1 MAWAIMAVFLV
12 CAALMFTRKLP
23 ALLALP
29 LMALVIGMLPAY
41 RNPLGAITL
50 VFGTG
55 PTRLA
60 GAMSNAIFGAIL
72 AHVVAQCGIA
82 QSLVRK
88 ASELAGDRPV
98 IVALMMMSATAFAFL
113 AIGGLGSVI
122 MVGTLVVPVMLGVGI
137 RPLHAASI
145 FLFGISIG
153 GIWNVAGWGFYQ
165 DVLKVPVTTV
175 ASFATLCGVTLCVA
189 AVAYVLTYARDRR
202 TAWTA
207 PGAPLPAAAT
217 PPPAALLTP
226 LLPVL
231 LILVFKNAHWITL
244 GHALGQTLEINSAL
258 IAGSL
263 YGILTTRPRE
273 LVHLLTGSI
282 TEGIQ
287 AVAPVLGLMIGVGMV
302 VTALMS
308 EPVSAVMRP
317 ALQMIVPHS
326 RWGYV
331 LFFGLLSPLALYRG
345 PLNLYGLGAGI
356 GAILTTIFAPHLVV
370 GALISTGMVQG
381 VCDPT
386 NTMNV
391 WTGGF
396 VKADVND
403 ILKSTLP
410 FVAAATMIALTIIAI
425 WRWGAG

>member
-1 MAWAIMAVFLV
+1 MAWVILAVFLI
-12 CAALMFTRKLP
+12 CAGLMFTKRLP
-23 ALLALP
+23 AMLALP
-29 LMALVIGMLPAY
+29 LMALIIALLPAY
-41 RNPLGAITL
+41 KTPLAALAL

-72 AHVVAQCGIA
+72 AYVVAQCGIA
-82 QSLVRK
+82 QSLVK
-88 ASELAGDRPV
+88 QASELAGDRPV
-98 IVALMMMSATAFAFL
+98 IVAFLMMAATAFAFL

-122 MVGTLVVPVMLGVGI
+122 MVGTLVLPVMLGSGI

-165 DVLKVPVTTV
+165 DVLKVPVATI
-175 ASFATLCGVTLCVA
+175 ASFSTLCGTTLSLA
-189 AVAYVLTYARDRR
+189 AIAYILTFARARR
-202 TAWTA
+202 TTWAASGPASA
-207 PGAPLPAAAT
+207 PQRAT
-217 PPPAALLTP
+217 PSIALLTP

-231 LILVFKNAHWITL
+231 IILAFKNAGWLTL
-244 GHALGQTLEINSAL
+244 HHVHSQTFEINAAL
-258 IAGSL
+258 AIGAL
-263 YGILTTRPRE
+263 FGILTTRPRE
-273 LVHLLTGSI
+273 IVQLLSGAI

-287 AVAPVLGLMIGVGMV
+287 SVAPVLGLMIGIGMV

-308 EPVSAVMRP
+308 EPVAAVMKP
-317 ALQMIVPHS
+317 ALQAIVPHS
-326 RWGYV
+326 KWGYV

-345 PLNLYGLGAGI
+345 PLNVYGLGAGI
-356 GAILTTIFAPHLVV
+356 GAILTTIFAPNLVA

-391 WTGGF
+391 WTAGF
-396 VKADVND
+396 LKVDTTD
-403 ILKSTLP
+403 ILKYTLP
-410 FVAAATMIALTIIAI
+410 FVAIATFIALILIALT
-425 WRWGAG
+425 G

>member
-1 MAWAIMAVFLV
+1 MAWVILAVFIV

-29 LMALVIGMLPAY
+29 LMAIVIALLPAY
-41 RNPLGAITL
+41 RAPLSAVAL

-60 GAMSNAIFGAIL
+60 GAMSNAVFGAIL

-82 QSLVRK
+82 QSLVRR
-88 ASELAGDRPV
+88 ASELAGDRP
-98 IVALMMMSATAFAFL
+98 IFVALLMMAATAFAFL
-113 AIGGLGSVI
+113 AIGGLGAVI
-122 MVGTLVVPVMLGVGI
+122 MVGTLVLPVMLGVGI

-165 DVLKVPVTTV
+165 DVLKVPIATV
-175 ASFATLCGVTLCVA
+175 ASFSTLGGVTLSVA
-189 AVAYVLTYARDRR
+189 AIAYVLVYARSHR
-202 TAWTA
+202 TTWSAQG
-207 PGAPLPAAAT
+207 PPESGPAS
-217 PPPAALLTP
+217 PPALSLLTP
-226 LLPVL
+226 VLPVL
-231 LILVFKNAHWITL
+231 LILAFKSAGWL
-244 GHALGQTLEINSAL
+244 SGGKLAAQTLDINAAL
-258 IAGSL
+258 TVGSI
-263 YGILTTRPRE
+263 YGIMTTRPRE
-273 LVHLLTGSI
+273 LLQLLTGAI
-282 TEGIQ
+282 TEGIRS
-287 AVAPVLGLMIGVGMV
+287 VAPVLGLMIGVGMV
-302 VTALMS
+302 ITALMS
-308 EPVSAVMRP
+308 EPVAIVMRP
-317 ALQMIVPHS
+317 ALQAMVPHS

-356 GAILTTIFAPHLVV
+356 GAALTTIFAPHLVV

-381 VCDPT
+381 VSDPT

-396 VKADVND
+396 LKTDVND
-403 ILKSTLP
+403 ILKATLP
-410 FVAAATMIALTIIAI
+410 FVMAAAIVALTLIAV
-425 WRWGAG
+425 WRWAP